1 MLSFAGATVA
11 EIGYG
16 HRIESFD
23 DEYFTLGEKLGKI
36 AGEGSIPSLL
46 DIHPICQYQLVNIW
60 I

>member
-1 MLSFAGATVA
+1 MA